1 MNFLGRLGFA
11 ALAIVTYTLFGF
23 SEAYYILRGG
33 NGITR

>member
-1 MNFLGRLGFA
+1 MRFLGRIGY
-11 ALAIVTYTLFGF
+11 ALLPIVPYTLFGF